1 MKYIILAA
9 GVGSRLHPL
18 TLNCPK
24 CLFKLDK
31 NYTIIQKMID
41 SINKYDTAAQI
52 ITVIGFMAS
61 EIKKKTTG
69 TEFVYNPF
77 YSITN
82 SISSLWFAREYLY
95 DKVTIINGDIV
106 MEDALIANVVTTPAD
121 YPCVLLDSSIKNGDY
136 NAQVYNEDVLV
147 MGKELQDYYGEYA
160 GVTKLDKNTA
170 NLLKNEIDKMVEDGH
185 INRWYEDAL
194 VQLIFNQSINLKYK
208 DVSDHEWTEVD
219 CVDDLFKAKSIYQKN
234 L

>member
-1 MKYIILAA
+1 LKYIILAA
-9 GVGSRLHPL
+9 GVGTRLHPL

-31 NYTIIQKMID
+31 DYTILQKMIN
-41 SINKYDTAAQI
+41 SINKFDTAAHI
-52 ITVIGFMAS
+52 VTVIGFMAS

-77 YSITN
+77 YGITN

-106 MEDALIANVVTTPAD
+106 MDDALMANVVTTPIG

-136 NAQVYNEDVLV
+136 NAQVYNDDILV

-160 GVTKLDKNTA
+160 GVTKLDKDTA